1 MRAWRVLLL
10 VLALGGGIAWA
21 GEPTALPQEVRLA
34 SEIWPDYTDVEG
46 RGMAWDVLRKV
57 FEPAG
62 VKVLAIS
69 VPYSR
74 AVGLVKRAEA
84 DAWVGSYEQES
95 NDYLY
100 PRNAFDQDH
109 IYALGLASLPVPSA
123 ATIGRYKLSWV
134 RGYEY
139 QRYLTDVKEFREVQR
154 RDGILPMLELKRVD
168 FYIDAQTEVDY
179 VYNQARDKARFRRT
193 HIAELPLYL
202 AFARTEQA
210 CALRALFDRR
220 MDELIASGELRE
232 IFERW
237 QQPYPFP
244 IPGRAH
250 VPASNFSIC
259 LPKNSA

>member
-10 VLALGGGIAWA
+10 GLAMVASGARA
-21 GEPTALPQEVRLA
+21 GEPLALPGEVRLA
-34 SEIWPDYTDVEG
+34 SEIWQDYTDVDG

-62 VKVLAIS
+62 VKVIAIS

-95 NDYLY
+95 GDYLY

-109 IYALGLASLPVPSA
+109 IYALGLASNPPPTP
-123 ATIGRYKLSWV
+123 ATLGQYKLSWV

-139 QRYLTDVKEFREVQR
+139 QQYLPNVKEFREVQR
-154 RDGILPMLELKRVD
+154 RDGILPMLERKRVD
-168 FYIDAQTEVDY
+168 LYIDAQTEVDY
-179 VYNQARDKARFRRT
+179 VYNQASDPARFRRT

-202 AFARTEQA
+202 AFAKTEQA
-210 CALRALFDRR
+210 RGLKELFDRR

-232 IFERW
+232 IFARW

-244 IPGRAH
+244 IPGKVH
-250 VPASNFSIC
+250 
-259 LPKNSA
+259 